1 MLTDEELEQL
11 QTILMHD
18 KTLYNKILTLPG
30 KHFRL
35 LEEQSKLRANYIKLQ
50 EKYDKLRA
58 NYNGLVKGTQIR
70 IGKIS
75 EYVEREYVKEE
86 YEERKGD

>member
-35 LEEQSKLRANYIKLQ
+35 LEEQSKLQ